1 MILVYVDDATP
12 RVGYSVRLVFDELL
26 GQKFRFASDSS
37 EFIHYSGPKVLYS
50 REPHLPGGVFVQSSE
65 FLSEFGIRKFVPDCK
80 TIGGLPALFPSAHKD
95 CLMGFDVFAAVF
107 YLVSRYGEYLPH
119 QKDAHGR
126 FAPEGSFA
134 DVNGFLEVPL
144 VDIYGI
150 RLQEI
155 LATHYPEMI
164 FSRREYSFIPTYD
177 IDVAY
182 AYKGR
187 GLLRTAGAAL
197 HSLVHPYPGN
207 IIERAKVLAGACSDP
222 FDTYL
227 LLEQY
232 HKKYGLVPFY
242 FFLCANP
249 GAYDHNINIRST
261 AFSKL
266 VKWADIHG
274 HVGIHPSYNSLG
286 NPKTLTTEILQL
298 SKHLSGRVQ
307 YSRQHYLKV
316 ELPQTYRML
325 IRENILHDFSMGY
338 ASRAGFMASIA
349 TPFRFYDLGQE
360 RETSLRVYPLTVMDG
375 TLRDYLGLSPGEAVD
390 LIKRLIKQVRM
401 VQGTFIS
408 LWHNDSLSERGRW
421 AGWREVYEQLL
432 DLANPG
438 RPNP

>member
-80 TIGGLPALFPSAHKD
+80 TIGGLPALFPSAHKE

-107 YLVSRYGEYLPH
+107 YLVSRYEEYLPH

>member
-12 RVGYSVRLVFDELL
+12 RVGYTVRLVFDELL
-26 GQKFRFASDSS
+26 GQNFRFTSDSM
-37 EFIHYSGPKVLYS
+37 EFIHYSGPKVLYA
-50 REPHLPGGVFVQSSE
+50 RQPHLPGGVFVQSNG
-65 FLSEFGIRKFVPDCK
+65 FLSEFGIRTFVPDCK
-80 TIGGLPALFPSAHKD
+80 AIGGLPALFPSAHKE

-107 YLVSRYGEYLPH
+107 YLVSRYEEYLPH

-126 FAPEGSFA
+126 FDPEGSFGA
-134 DVNGFLEVPL
+134 VNGFLEMPL
-144 VDIYGI
+144 VDIYAI
-150 RLQEI
+150 QLQEI
-155 LATHYPEMI
+155 LATRYPEMV
-164 FSRREYSFIPTYD
+164 FSKREYSFIPTYD

-187 GLLRTAGAAL
+187 GLLRSAGAAI
-197 HSLVHPYPGN
+197 HSLVHPYPGS

-227 LLEQY
+227 LQEQY
-232 HKKYGLVPFY
+232 HKKYGLMPFY

-266 VKWADIHG
+266 VKWADTQG
-274 HVGIHPSYNSLG
+274 HVGIHPSYNSLA
-286 NPKTLTTEILQL
+286 NPKSLATEILQL

-338 ASRAGFMASIA
+338 ASRAGFRASIA
-349 TPFRFYDLGQE
+349 SPFRFYDLGQE
-360 RETSLRVYPLTVMDG
+360 RETALRVYPLTVMDG
-375 TLRDYLGLSPGEAVD
+375 TLRDYLSLSPAEAVD

-438 RPNP
+438 R